1 MITPEFIN
9 GFLKA
14 ALLMAS
20 PLMIAA
26 AGGLYAERSGI
37 FPVGMEGMMLAGAF
51 GAVVGSKM
59 TGNAFSGALFGIL
72 VSVILSLIFAYLTVS
87 RRADQMVIGLSMNVL
102 ALGLTNWLN
111 PIILGG
117 EMFRVPLFPVI
128 TPPSWHMIPVIGPLI
143 FAQPVIVWIALIIPL
158 MSSMILYHTTWGLNI
173 RSVGENPDAS
183 TTTGVSVVKQRYIA
197 VIIHGTFAGLAGSA
211 LALAELGLFVANMT
225 AGRGFIVLAS
235 HVVGRWDP
243 ISVALACLLF
253 GTADAFALRV
263 QLYSFGLPYQ
273 AIVIIPYVITIIA
286 LAGFVGR
293 TQAPKFLGKAY
304 KTSGS

>member
-1 MITPEFIN
+1 MISPEFIN

-14 ALLMAS
+14 AILIAS
-20 PLMIAA
+20 PLIIAS

-51 GAVVGSKM
+51 AAVVGSKM
-59 TGNAFSGALFGIL
+59 TGNAFLGTLFGIL
-72 VSVILSLIFAYLTVS
+72 ISVILSLIFAYLTVS
-87 RRADQMVIGLSMNVL
+87 RGADQMVIGLSMNVL

-117 EMFRVPLFPVI
+117 EMIRVPLFPVI
-128 TPPSWHMIPVIGPLI
+128 TPPSWHTIPVIGPLI
-143 FAQPVIVWIALIIPL
+143 FAQPVIVWIALLIPFV
-158 MSSMILYHTTWGLNI
+158 SSRILYHTTWGLNI
-173 RSVGENPDAS
+173 LSVGENPDAS
-183 TTTGVSVVKQRYIA
+183 TAAGVSVIKYRYIA
-197 VIIHGTFAGLAGSA
+197 VIIHGTFAGLAGST

-235 HVVGRWDP
+235 HVVGRWNP

-263 QLYSFGLPYQ
+263 QLFRFGLPYQ
-273 AIVIIPYVITIIA
+273 AIVVIPYIITIIA
-286 LAGFVGR
+286 LAGLIGR
-293 TQAPKFLGKAY
+293 TQPPKSLGKAF
-304 KTSGS
+304 KQSGR